1 MRFFLSKAAV
11 LSPILLE
18 NTDLKL
24 RASEVRKSLGLR
36 EGIKMHRILWC
47 FQHTERF
54 QKLQGLNCFCVVK
67 NISLCLICEVI
78 SW

>member
-36 EGIKMHRILWC
+36 EGIKMHRIL
-47 FQHTERF
+47 
-54 QKLQGLNCFCVVK
+54 
-67 NISLCLICEVI
+67 
-78 SW
+78 